1 MKDLT
6 QQTFQTCFNVV
17 FCLMRRRHEG
27 QRQIN
32 IETMLC
38 ISTLEFTMLNNV
50 ESTSNN
56 VRQGRNNNIF
66 FNVEF
71 QNVGKSGN
79 NVVKMTI
86 IKKNTKKSF
95 KIEYTEFKFLT
106 TISCSSSL

>member
-38 ISTLEFTMLNNV
+38 ISTLEFTMLN
-50 ESTSNN
+50 
-56 VRQGRNNNIF
+56 Q
-66 FNVEF
+66 
-71 QNVGKSGN
+71 
-79 NVVKMTI
+79 
-86 IKKNTKKSF
+86 
-95 KIEYTEFKFLT
+95 
-106 TISCSSSL
+106 C